1 MKKHLIALALG
12 ITTTLSAIP
21 IMTSQALDP
30 PLPGDLNLD
39 WTINIADL
47 VCMQNYLLGKGT
59 INTSQFGLTTVDINH
74 DGDVDVF
81 DYMEL
86 RKRVDEWCGISK
98 NNLKIEGRFTQ
109 VDTSIPPGVIY
120 GRPSSGT
127 AIIRSVSDLEYYLS
141 DYNVMTTGGD
151 CVFITAACEEVLE
164 DLYARYDKEFFNNNV
179 LILNYLPGTAGYAFD
194 SIKYEDEKLII
205 KYYDTTPEGLT
216 WNDPLPPYIA
226 EVVVPNSLWLDEGGS
241 WEKVDKPSEDKFETD
256 VKSDF
261 TNAIKDDAIIASYAE
276 PSVLT
281 NSDELNAYLDGKFNT
296 GVEMSLKETYNDKFF
311 ENNVVVFDL
320 YYQSYR
326 EDWITSMTAEKN
338 ENDEIVLTYDRD
350 YIDGFVDTGVQI
362 NQVVIPKSQY
372 NGENVLKEKTWE
384 TPVEADYVSMDLELL
399 VGKAEIKRTDD
410 TIKCFDKEGAWV
422 NSEDEM
428 RAYLADVMSDELAE
442 YLFPELYSPY
452 DVAVDTCL
460 YKPWRTNWNSQSIY
474 MWVDTDIIGSANR
487 LTGSASNDEQ
497 LTLAISDDDTI
508 GCEAG
513 SFLHIVRT
521 DKEQSGKTVVEKL
534 LPTKQGLP
542 HTDGECVFMQFGN
555 YIAMV
560 NQYTFGNKNVA
571 DIYRVYPRGLALY
584 GASDY
589 IGTVEFAEDYFP
601 VKSDEYISYGV
612 GDNVVMESGEYS
624 ITMNDEQV
632 TFKSRYS
639 ADSDYTEQTFS
650 YTRNY
655 Y

>member
-1 MKKHLIALALG
+1 MKRKLLALALG
-12 ITTTLSAIP
+12 ITTAVSAVP

-30 PLPGDLNLD
+30 PMKGDLNLD

-47 VCMQNYLLGKGT
+47 VCMQKYLLGTGELDFT
-59 INTSQFGLTTVDINH
+59 YGIYSA
-74 DGDVDVF
+74 DVNYDEKIDVF
-81 DYMEL
+81 DYIEL
-86 RKRVDEWCGISK
+86 RNLVDEWCGLSK
-98 NNLKIEGRFTQ
+98 NDVKITSRFTQ
-109 VDTSIPPGVIY
+109 VDETIPTGVKY
-120 GRPSSGT
+120 ARPSSST
-127 AIIRSVSDLEYYLS
+127 AVIRSVSDLEAYLAPYS
-141 DYNVMTTGGD
+141 VITLNGE
-151 CVFITAACEEVLE
+151 CVFIDFACQEVLD
-164 DLYARYDKEFFNNNV
+164 DLYARYDKEFFSDNI
-179 LILNYLPGTAGYAFD
+179 LLLNYLTGTAGYEFE
-194 SIKYEDEKLII
+194 SIQYEDEKLVI
-205 KYYDTTPEGLT
+205 KYYDKTPEGLM

-226 EVVVPNSLWLDEGGS
+226 EVAVPKDLWLDKDYE
-241 WEKVDKPSEDKFETD
+241 WQIVDKPSEDKFEAE

-261 TNAIKDDAIIASYAE
+261 TNSIKDDAITASYDE

-281 NSDELNAYLDGKFNT
+281 NTDELNAYLDGKFNT
-296 GVEMSLKETYNDKFF
+296 GVETALKDTYNDEFF
-311 ENNVVVFDL
+311 ENNVVIFDL

-326 EDWITSMTAEKN
+326 EDWITSVTADKN
-338 ENDEIVLTYDRD
+338 ENGDIVLTYDRD

-362 NQVVIPKSQY
+362 NQVVMPKSQY

-384 TPVEADYVSMDLELL
+384 APVEAEYVSIDLELL
-399 VGKAEIKRTDD
+399 AGKAEIERTDD
-410 TIKCFDKEGAWV
+410 TIKCLDKEGAWV

-428 RAYLADVMSDELAE
+428 RAYIDEVMSDELAE
-442 YLFPELYSPY
+442 YLFPELYSPN
-452 DVAVDTCL
+452 DVAVDTCVV
-460 YKPWRTNWNSQSIY
+460 KPWRTNWNIHSIY
-474 MWVDTDIIGSANR
+474 MWVDTDIIGSANS

-521 DKEQSGKTVVEKL
+521 DKEQSGKKVVEKI
-534 LPTKQGLP
+534 LPTNQGLP
-542 HTDGECVFMQFGN
+542 HTDGECVFMQFGE

-560 NQYTFGNKNVA
+560 NQYTFGNRNFA

-584 GASDY
+584 GASNY

-601 VKSDEYISYGV
+601 IKYSEYLSYGV
-612 GDNVVMESGEYS
+612 GDNVVMEAGECS

-632 TFKSRYS
+632 TFRYKYS
-639 ADSDYTEQTFS
+639 ADSDFTEQTFS